1 MRVFCTPTAEW
12 AWRTATPGYYSIE
25 GNMMT
30 THTTAN
36 PILPAAGVRRNLL
49 AAGQGP
55 GPSGL
60 HDDGFLNP
68 SGRDQSDFRAKA
80 TAHLL
85 KCKKSIILSTFNAFT
100 IRDESRSEE
109 MAACSEMYGID
120 VLGIQEHRRVHEDIR

>member
-1 MRVFCTPTAEW
+1 MV
-12 AWRTATPGYYSIE
+12 
-25 GNMMT
+25 N

-36 PILPAAGVRRNLL
+36 PILPAAGVRRNL

-68 SGRDQSDFRAKA
+68 SGRDQFDFRAKA

-85 KCKKSIILSTFNAFT
+85 KCKKSITLSTFNAFT
-100 IRDESRSEE
+100 ITDESRSEE
-109 MAACSEMYGID
+109 MAACSKMCEID
-120 VLGIQEHRRVHEDIR
+120 VLDIHKHRRVHEDIRYGGTPEMLGYPCSRV